1 MFMTTQKA
9 EELAMQ
15 NEQQEAKKTAE
26 DIVQPLNQELLD
38 AIFQPQEFNDS
49 EAVNV
54 GRSYYG
60 GEWGKRR

>member
-1 MFMTTQKA
+1 
-9 EELAMQ
+9 MQ
-15 NEQQEAKKTAE
+15 NDQQEAKKTAE
-26 DIVQPLNQELLD
+26 DIVQPLSQELLD
-38 AIFQPQEFNDS
+38 AIFQPQEFTES